1 VLAHCLAHDLLAEL
15 CGATLLI
22 LRFGATG
29 AEIGRVAKAFPMRR
43 RDRCE
48 PRIIQLDRL
57 VI

>member
-1 VLAHCLAHDLLAEL
+1 LAHDLLAEL